1 MEKKVPSSVLISGW
15 IAALF
20 ISLGTLFKLMHWPGA
35 SMLTVVG
42 SVSCLAFYLPLWLAN
57 EPMKGRI
64 LLVIYE
70 FSILFLSIIT
80 FLFKTMHWPFGN
92 VMFTVWMFS
101 VLFVI
106 FPVSIV
112 QLFRSGHKTFSQF
125 HTIIT
130 LFLLGSM
137 IVGGVGSSSSR
148 LVSMANSFS
157 KSSGQVEHSIERLK
171 IKNKQ
176 LYEIFETLPDKSQNV
191 HYQKA
196 ARLNQLTDSVHNY
209 LTSFRRHIIAVTE
222 NIPESSADSLPLDQM
237 RNMLDF
243 TIPTQ
248 EIWGNDEYKPRT
260 GKFSGSELKSVL
272 NMYRDS
278 CISLLD
284 EENRNLIRAGINLNT
299 DDVADEEGESHSW
312 EEINFRYVTLPVI
325 LITLKNIE
333 MEVMNA
339 ETQVLADLL
348 SSTKVNSGSLV
359 TKVAELGA
367 KLESEKKEKE
377 IQQLK
382 NQQELSQVTL
392 QARRAEVDS
401 ANRAIVFFV
410 VGILLCL
417 ILIFFVIRS
426 NMLRKQTNLELK
438 EQKHIVEEKNKEI
451 TDSIT
456 YAKRLQEA
464 ILPSLASVKK
474 HLPDSFVLYKPK
486 DIVAGDFYWMNT
498 FDNGDI
504 LVAAA
509 DCTGHGVPGAMVSV
523 VCSNALNRTVNEF
536 GIREPGKILDKTRE
550 LVIET
555 FERSGAEVKDGMD
568 ISLAAILKSDD
579 TGHKT
584 ILWAGANNPLWYI
597 ENGELKEI
605 TANKQPIGKFDNAK
619 PFTTHKLNLPKG
631 SSLFLFTDGYADQF
645 GGPKGKK
652 FKYKQLN
659 ELILS
664 HLSLSEDLKKK
675 MLEERFIEW
684 KGKNEQVD
692 DVCVIGIRL

>member
-1 MEKKVPSSVLISGW
+1 
-15 IAALF
+15 
-20 ISLGTLFKLMHWPGA
+20 
-35 SMLTVVG
+35 
-42 SVSCLAFYLPLWLAN
+42 
-57 EPMKGRI
+57 
-64 LLVIYE
+64 
-70 FSILFLSIIT
+70 
-80 FLFKTMHWPFGN
+80 
-92 VMFTVWMFS
+92 
-101 VLFVI
+101 
-106 FPVSIV
+106 
-112 QLFRSGHKTFSQF
+112 
-125 HTIIT
+125 
-130 LFLLGSM
+130 
-137 IVGGVGSSSSR
+137 
-148 LVSMANSFS
+148 
-157 KSSGQVEHSIERLK
+157 
-171 IKNKQ
+171 
-176 LYEIFETLPDKSQNV
+176 
-191 HYQKA
+191 
-196 ARLNQLTDSVHNY
+196 
-209 LTSFRRHIIAVTE
+209 
-222 NIPESSADSLPLDQM
+222 
-237 RNMLDF
+237 
-243 TIPTQ
+243 
-248 EIWGNDEYKPRT
+248 
-260 GKFSGSELKSVL
+260 
-272 NMYRDS
+272 MYRDS

-325 LITLKNIE
+325 LITLKNLE
-333 MEVMNA
+333 MEVMNT

-474 HLPDSFVLYKPK
+474 YLPDSFVLYKPK

-504 LVAAA
+504 LIAAA

-597 ENGELKEI
+597 ENGDLKEI